1 MRTARSEIGNG
12 EAGKGRVS
20 CPSLFPF
27 PLSLALILV
36 LTPALNAQDSVIV
49 INPDAPAE
57 DSAALGLPPTIL
69 AELLA
74 TWNDSATVRLPG
86 GLTIPGGASLS
97 GTIAAFRGT
106 LRVAGEVTGPLTLI
120 NGDLLILRGGIIH
133 GDVLVAGGRMTVQ
146 EGGTHDGQARV
157 YWDAAP
163 LVRLSDGSL
172 AVRERR
178 RPISELTAERTF
190 GTGHIRTTI
199 RLTTTQTYNRIEGLG
214 IVFGPAFEWRPSRS
228 LAATLDLRGI
238 LRTAPDASPFRRD
251 LGWIIRTDWRFNG
264 ARGFGFGTRTYSL
277 ISGIEEYTLPRD
289 EIGWNA
295 FLFQR
300 DNRDYFSSEG
310 VGLSSYLYVNRRV
323 RLDGSVRY
331 EKQGSARAND
341 PWSLFRNSSRWRPN
355 PLIDDGHYTILGL
368 SAEYDSR
375 NARNAPSS
383 GWWLRGGIEHTSS
396 DDVAPVSLPTTV
408 RSALPTSGYRFNR
421 FTIDARRYNRLSP
434 EAQFN
439 FRLWATGWLSGDPLP
454 IQRRLSLGGADLLPG
469 YGFRSLACAPAG
481 FSDPSRPA
489 LCERALITQAE
500 FRHRV
505 RLRAGVTVRDPNHR
519 ELDRFVGIE
528 DPELVVFGDAGS
540 AWLAGDGPGRVPS
553 DRIRSLSEWKGD
565 AGVGIDAGGVA
576 VYLVKAV
583 TDGEPVRLYLRL
595 ERRF

>member
-1 MRTARSEIGNG
+1 VNREGEPRGGIRSSFAVDRLGLRR
-12 EAGKGRVS
+12 A
-20 CPSLFPF
+20 L
-27 PLSLALILV
+27 LAILWLV
-36 LTPALNAQDSVIV
+36 LPAALAAQDSLIV
-49 INPDAPAE
+49 IDPDAPAE
-57 DSAALGLPPTIL
+57 DSAALGLPPAIV

-74 TWNDSATVRLPG
+74 TWNDSATVHLPG
-86 GLTIPGGASLS
+86 GLAIPGGASLI
-97 GTIAAFRGT
+97 GTIATFRGT
-106 LRVAGEVTGPLTLI
+106 LRVAGELTGPLTVI
-120 NGDLLILRGGIIH
+120 NGDLLILRGGIVH

-163 LVRLSDGSL
+163 VVRLSDGNL

-178 RPISELTAERTF
+178 RTIGDLTAERTF
-190 GTGHIRTTI
+190 GTGHIRTTL

-214 IVFGPAFEWRPSRS
+214 LVFGPAFEWRPSRT

-251 LGWIIRTDWRFNG
+251 LGWIVRTDWRFSG
-264 ARGFGFGTRTYSL
+264 ARRFGFGARTYSL

-310 VGLSSYLYVNRRV
+310 VGVSSYVYLNRRV
-323 RLDGSVRY
+323 RLDASVRY

-375 NARNAPSS
+375 NARAAPSS
-383 GWWLRGGIEHTSS
+383 GWWLRGSIEHTSS
-396 DDVAPVSLPTTV
+396 NDVAPVGLPTAV
-408 RSALPTSGYRFNR
+408 RPALPTAGYRFNR
-421 FTIDARRYNRLSP
+421 LTIDARRYNRLSP
-434 EAQFN
+434 EAQLN
-439 FRLWATGWLSGDPLP
+439 LRLWAAGWLSGDPLP
-454 IQRRLSLGGADLLPG
+454 IQRRLSLGGPDLLPG

-481 FSDPSRPA
+481 FTDPSRPA
-489 LCERALITQAE
+489 LCERALITQVE

-505 RLRAGVTVRDPNHR
+505 HLRAGVTVRDPNHR
-519 ELDRFVGIE
+519 ELDRFLGVE
-528 DPELVVFGDAGS
+528 DPELVIFANAGS

-565 AGVGIDAGGVA
+565 AGVGIDAGGIA

-583 TDGEPVRLYLRL
+583 TDGQPLRLYLRL